1 MIRRVTRISPWQA
14 GKFFAVLYFLIGLIF
29 AVFFALVAQFAPP
42 DQLGFGLGFAVA
54 FPFLYAI
61 GALIFVPIACLDI
74 QPRGEARRRARL
86 RGRRARYES
95 GLSASMLGGPAGV
108 KPAGRRSPDQ
118 RGSVRRSDA

>member
-61 GALIFVPIACLDI
+61 GALIFVPIGCWIYNLVAKLV
-74 QPRGEARRRARL
+74 G
-86 RGRRARYES
+86 
-95 GLSASMLGGPAGV
+95 GLEFEVVEQDANPA
-108 KPAGRRSPDQ
+108 
-118 RGSVRRSDA
+118 